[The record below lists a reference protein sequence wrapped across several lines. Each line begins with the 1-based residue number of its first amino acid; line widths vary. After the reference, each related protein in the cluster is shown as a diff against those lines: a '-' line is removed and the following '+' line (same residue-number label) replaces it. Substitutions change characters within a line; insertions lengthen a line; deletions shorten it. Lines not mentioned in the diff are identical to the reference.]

1 METIS
6 DKLLCLDAKER
17 FALDAGGG
25 WKIAV
30 DALARDGESR
40 KDAMYRLRKWMSEF
54 ADLDDYESYDVMA

>member
-6 DKLLCLDAKER
+6 DKLLCLDSKER

-30 DALARDGESR
+30 DVENYDG
-40 KDAMYRLRKWMSEF
+40 
-54 ADLDDYESYDVMA
+54 YDVMA

>member
-6 DKLLCLDAKER
+6 DKLLCLNSKER

-30 DALARDGESR
+30 DALSIKGENR
-40 KDAMYRLRKWMSEF
+40 KDALLRLKRWMGETV
-54 ADLDDYESYDVMA
+54 DVENYDGYDVMA